1 MWFRNR
7 SALAEKR
14 LDLTRWKFDPEKQDA
29 VLSLGIMPVSAK
41 VSNEIN
47 ALTPGGLLK
56 KPVYNQGTG
65 SLK

>member
-1 MWFRNR
+1 MWFRNGV
-7 SALAEKR
+7 SPAEKR

-47 ALTPGGLLK
+47 GLTPGPAE
-56 KPVYNQGTG
+56 KPVYNRGQDR
-65 SLK
+65 